1 MQVDLRLDCPSD
13 PDVWCG
19 FFGRWF
25 VGLHWC
31 LRAAELHRAHSLYAL
46 APPKPLIGARPA
58 FPLISQECLC
68 ECVQQTAPAQAC
80 SGPLAQPEAR
90 QHLVQYSD

>member
-1 MQVDLRLDCPSD
+1 MCKLICVLIAPATLMSGVGSSD
-13 PDVWCG
+13 AGLLVCTGVW
-19 FFGRWF
+19 
-25 VGLHWC
+25 
-31 LRAAELHRAHSLYAL
+31 AAELHRAHSLYAL

-80 SGPLAQPEAR
+80 SGRVGAAGGPSAFSA
-90 QHLVQYSD
+90 V